1 MRATVIDLANIIK
14 IRENNDDDDDDVIYD
29 NFHNTLIVEKIS
41 LPL

>member
-14 IRENNDDDDDDVIYD
+14 IRENNDDDDDVIYD